1 MSQSLSYQR
10 DKASASP
17 ESPKEGD
24 FSPRQIYDNLKSLEE
39 QGTCDDQKDPVVNIV
54 PDNYSCSL
62 LNAQICAPL
71 ATNDLGKLFAGMF
84 PQEQPIK
91 KSHRIEPRC
100 LRTSSIEQELPVS
113 PEFTEVCALDGRFIT
128 LVSSQT
134 QTDWEWVEHSLFF
147 SCQVQ
152 KEMEDPHFL
161 QAEETKDEKI
171 PEKEYEIPHVGLPR
185 LIAYKPEPKQS
196 PCDQKVPEVE
206 SKPHVRLAQC
216 DYCQQPCQ
224 PFIHSELLENKTNFE
239 RLFCCE
245 QAKQMREF
253 ILEEGKKL
261 AQKDSD
267 RKIDV
272 NPHAPITSEEERE
285 AARERV
291 RQRLRMTKPKKDKLN
306 KDNSHIEIKHKTS
319 YRLSKEIP
327 FISDEPHIPQID
339 CKNTAGMFT
348 LQEETS
354 GEPKLKEVIRKFYKS
369 GKSFLTLCPDGT
381 GTVFYPSGKAAI
393 IVSSAEAADFT
404 YIILEDK
411 DAAASIK
418 AIFTNKGHSTCYH
431 PNGIMWLNLTP
442 VGGLCFSETGD
453 LRRHWNWSYF
463 DPHVRNLPFKPLT
476 FALGPHISVR
486 IHSQEHMYVTF
497 AHQKNT
503 VRFSVGSKL
512 KLICPENHDKP
523 GQDILQRYI
532 QMKSSEIYS
541 LLGQMQTCV
550 SHHSANLHNIKPHY
564 RFIAQT
570 QQLSREMKKEK
581 STEKIKAHVN

>member
-196 PCDQKVPEVE
+196 PCDQKQVPEVE

-291 RQRLRMTKPKKDKLN
+291 RQR
-306 KDNSHIEIKHKTS
+306 
-319 YRLSKEIP
+319 
-327 FISDEPHIPQID
+327 
-339 CKNTAGMFT
+339 
-348 LQEETS
+348 
-354 GEPKLKEVIRKFYKS
+354 
-369 GKSFLTLCPDGT
+369 
-381 GTVFYPSGKAAI
+381 
-393 IVSSAEAADFT
+393 
-404 YIILEDK
+404 
-411 DAAASIK
+411 
-418 AIFTNKGHSTCYH
+418 
-431 PNGIMWLNLTP
+431 LNLTP